1 MLRCLES
8 LAESYTEA
16 LDRAMAVPADAGR
29 RADAAA
35 VAAES
40 RPERLEEWDASISKD
55 SVEVGLDRA
64 FIQA

>member
-1 MLRCLES
+1 
-8 LAESYTEA
+8 
-16 LDRAMAVPADAGR
+16 MAVPADAGR